1 MQVTW
6 LDNNSWILNIGKQNI
21 LLDPWLVDSLVFA
34 NSPWL
39 FEGKRPQALE
49 IPESI
54 DLILLSQGLEDHA
67 HPPTLKQLDHDIP
80 VVASPNAA
88 KVVQELGYSQ
98 ITTLEHGES
107 FTFADQVEVKA
118 VPGSP
123 IGPTLKENGYI
134 LKDLTTKQSLY
145 YEPHG
150 NHDPEI
156 KNLAPVD
163 VVITPLVSLALPL
176 VGPIIKGQES
186 ALQVS
191 KWLQPKFILPTAD
204 AKEVSYQG
212 LLVSLLS
219 SQGSLEKFQEM
230 LTKNNLNTKIIQP
243 QPKQVINL
251 NEMLNVK

>member
-6 LDNNSWILNIGKQNI
+6 LDNNSWIIEIGRQKI

-34 NSPWL
+34 NLPWL
-39 FEGKRPQALE
+39 FEGKRPQSLDV
-49 IPESI
+49 PESI

-67 HPPTLKQLDHDIP
+67 HPPTLKKLDRNIP

-88 KVVQELGYSQ
+88 KVVQELGYTQ
-98 ITTLEHGES
+98 ITTLGHTQS
-107 FTFADQVEVKA
+107 FTLADEVEIQA

-156 KNLAPVD
+156 KNLAPVE

-176 VGPIIKGQES
+176 VGLIIKGQES

-191 KWLQPKFILPTAD
+191 KWLQPRFILPTAD

-219 SQGSLEKFQEM
+219 FSR
-230 LTKNNLNTKIIQP
+230 
-243 QPKQVINL
+243 
-251 NEMLNVK
+251 